1 MAFSAQAESS
11 PIAGINVTPL
21 VDVLLV
27 LLIIFMISTPVI
39 AHKNR
44 VDLPLP
50 SLTYVPT
57 PPPEPLRVTVDPG
70 GMVFLNGT
78 LVSDATLATQL
89 DIASS
94 KGRDDAALIP
104 HVELHARDEAAYDDV
119 ARVLAIVK
127 SHGITGID
135 FASD

>member
-1 MAFSAQAESS
+1 MAFSAKVESS
-11 PIAGINVTPL
+11 PFAGINVTPL

-27 LLIIFMISTPVI
+27 LLIIFMISAPVI

-44 VDLPLP
+44 IDLPSP
-50 SLTYVPT
+50 SASEARRPD
-57 PPPEPLRVTVDPG
+57 PLRITVDPG

-89 DIASS
+89 DVASAR
-94 KGRDDAALIP
+94 GRDDATRIP
-104 HVELHARDEAAYDDV
+104 HVELHARDEASYEDV
-119 ARVLAIVK
+119 ARVLALARA
-127 SHGITGID
+127 HGVTGVD

>member
-1 MAFSAQAESS
+1 MAFPAKIESS
-11 PIAGINVTPL
+11 PIAGINITPL

-27 LLIIFMISTPVI
+27 LLIIFMISAQVV

-44 VDLPLP
+44 VDLPVSAHASSHRP
-50 SLTYVPT
+50 D
-57 PPPEPLRVTVDPG
+57 PLRVTVDPG

-89 DIASS
+89 DIAASD
-94 KGRDDAALIP
+94 GLEDAARVP
-104 HVELHARDEAAYDDV
+104 HVELHARDEASYDDV
-119 ARVLAIVK
+119 ARVLALIK
-127 SHGITGID
+127 AHGITGID

>member
-1 MAFSAQAESS
+1 MAFSTKVESS

-27 LLIIFMISTPVI
+27 LLIIFMISAPVI

-44 VDLPLP
+44 IDLPIGSAEQTKP
-50 SLTYVPT
+50 V
-57 PPPEPLRVTVDPG
+57 EPLRVTVDPG

-78 LVSDATLATQL
+78 LVSDAALATQL
-89 DIASS
+89 DVAIARS
-94 KGRDDAALIP
+94 GDDASRVP
-104 HVELHARDEAAYDDV
+104 SVELHARDEAAYDDV
-119 ARVLAIVK
+119 ARVLALVK
-127 SHGITGID
+127 AHGVERID